1 MTMPSPALLRA
12 AATAGA
18 HLADRNTPLIRN
30 EWYVAAFAAELG
42 RNLTRRKLLGRNVVL
57 YRTGDGRPV
66 ALDDR
71 CAHRSFPLS
80 SGRLDGD
87 GIVCGY
93 HGFRYDS
100 AGDCI
105 EIPSQEKCPKGIG
118 VRAYPLVEQG
128 PLVWIWMGDPLLAD
142 AARIPPLPWL
152 SSPDWVLSQ
161 GYFALPAG
169 YVSLHENLLD
179 LTHLSYLHANSFGTA
194 DYAFAPYETR
204 LEDGHYTLVRR
215 VVPTRLPPVWA
226 QPTGILGD
234 TAARIAQSEFVSPG
248 LHVVTVD
255 FYDSALPAAERR
267 TFQIRTAHIPTP
279 ESQTATHYFIVH
291 GRDFALDR
299 PQVTQFMHQQLMKAF
314 QEDVDG
320 LTAIERTLQ
329 EAGEDSYEISVASDG
344 AAVAMRKYLKRRADE
359 EHAASGARPA
369 SARSPAA

>member
-12 AATAGA
+12 SAAASA
-18 HLADRNTPLIRN
+18 HMADRDTALIRN
-30 EWYVAAFAAELG
+30 EWYVAAFTSEIG
-42 RNLTRRKLLGRNVVL
+42 HGLTKRMLLGRNVVL
-57 YRTGDGRPV
+57 YRTRRGQPV

-87 GIVCGY
+87 TIVCGY
-93 HGFRYDS
+93 HGFRYDP

-105 EIPSQEKCPKGIG
+105 EIPSQPKCPKGIG
-118 VRAYPLVEQG
+118 VRSYPLVERG
-128 PLVWIWMGDPLLAD
+128 PVLWIWMGEPQLAD
-142 AARIPPLPWL
+142 EARIPGLPWL
-152 SSPDWVLSQ
+152 SSPEWTISS
-161 GYFALPAG
+161 GYFALPAS
-169 YVSLHENLLD
+169 YVSLHENLMD

-194 DYAFAPYETR
+194 DYALAPYETR
-204 LEDGHYTLVRR
+204 LEEGHFVLLRR

-255 FYDSALPAAERR
+255 FYDSAVAPADRK

-279 ESQTATHYFIVH
+279 ASRTSTHYFIVH
-291 GRDFALDR
+291 GRNFALEQ
-299 PQVTQFMHQQLMKAF
+299 PQVTRFMHEQLFKAF

-320 LTAIERTLQ
+320 LSAIERTLAQ
-329 EAGEDSYEISVASDG
+329 ADEETFEISVASDS
-344 AAVAMRKYLKRRADE
+344 AAVVMRKYLKRRSDE
-359 EHAASGARPA
+359 ERAGSRSEA
-369 SARSPAA
+369 SAGK